1 MQEPFTI
8 HSYTAEREF
17 EDSLDQ
23 FKSEQDIFDS
33 KLSVRIVPHVYPLK
47 RKARC
52 VQPVRGDLLMTSK
65 SAFNVALDNVLF
77 ISTLE
82 GCWTR
87 DVQSVSMKRQLS
99 WTETRDTIYHQIPRR
114 YSHPESDTPRSF
126 VEESRRISIQSDATS
141 TDLARRFSSES
152 TQSTLAS
159 SIYSV
164 EEEKLQEDHQVCET
178 SKEQIP
184 VWADPV
190 KIKENPTRY
199 EQATCYMHEANIP
212 FDSVL
217 PLPQPCLFYFIDNS
231 QKNYLSSVQ
240 SLFDCDTVWNFTN
253 RWQNYKTQVGLPSQ
267 LIPNQNLACFVQGVE
282 PVWEDPVNKNGG
294 RLNIHLKTNLLDS
307 VFETLLLAFIGGS
320 LSNLST
326 VGVVASK
333 RFRSDRVELWLDES
347 ATEDKITELK

>member
-47 RKARC
+47 RKSRC

-99 WTETRDTIYHQIPRR
+99 LTESRDIIYHQIPRR
-114 YSHPESDTPRSF
+114 YSHPEPDTPRSF
-126 VEESRRISIQSDATS
+126 VEDSRRISIQSDATS
-141 TDLARRFSSES
+141 TDLVRRFSSES

-159 SIYSV
+159 SVYSV
-164 EEEKLQEDHQVCET
+164 EEEKLQE
-178 SKEQIP
+178 EQNFIA
-184 VWADPV
+184 WLQM
-190 KIKENPTRY
+190 Y
-199 EQATCYMHEANIP
+199 L
-212 FDSVL
+212 F
-217 PLPQPCLFYFIDNS
+217 CLY
-231 QKNYLSSVQ
+231 
-240 SLFDCDTVWNFTN
+240 
-253 RWQNYKTQVGLPSQ
+253 
-267 LIPNQNLACFVQGVE
+267 
-282 PVWEDPVNKNGG
+282 
-294 RLNIHLKTNLLDS
+294 
-307 VFETLLLAFIGGS
+307 
-320 LSNLST
+320 
-326 VGVVASK
+326 
-333 RFRSDRVELWLDES
+333 
-347 ATEDKITELK
+347 